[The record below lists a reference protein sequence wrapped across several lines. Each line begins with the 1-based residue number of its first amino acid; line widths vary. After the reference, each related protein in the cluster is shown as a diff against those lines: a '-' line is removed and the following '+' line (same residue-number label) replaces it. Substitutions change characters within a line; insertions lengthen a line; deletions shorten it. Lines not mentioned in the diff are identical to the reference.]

1 MFCGKC
7 GTKNESGAKF
17 CEKSGNKLEEPE
29 KNTNKN
35 KKEKESVSLTCEVC
49 GAKNKTGAK
58 FCEKCGHKL
67 SETAESS
74 KVKKEN
80 QTIKLVKDKTSKI
93 PKKIKIGIGLAILLI
108 VAAIIALAI
117 LLNNPVKK
125 VEDYLTSYYNNYSE
139 ENDQHEEL
147 IEIGKILRNNKD
159 NEDTLESISN
169 QISKTLN
176 NWVTNF
182 NKSYK
187 DSDDLRESY
196 AKIKGILDEIYD
208 YFDGLEY
215 VLTYEA
221 YYDYYTELYDL
232 YSSKASYFNAVDAL
246 SDYDKYNYYNRVIAS
261 DSYYEEAQEFV
272 NNYLKEELDELK
284 TGAEEITDLDENAT
298 NEEML
303 NAYIKQLAFLEENQ
317 YQNNID
323 LSTTED
329 YQTLYNNAVSK
340 IVEYTKLLATELE
353 SNYET
358 NNVMDMIDTSMEA
371 LEYNSDEYKE
381 LEELKASYEDK
392 LPDNLVSKYLVSS
405 TSGTSDSSYR
415 ITINDQEYDSYISF
429 SFEGE
434 TVNRIYRLNNEYK
447 TFKTT
452 IVRGENWDADFTG
465 EIVIYGD
472 DKELYRSGQITKTNE
487 IDAEISL
494 DVTDIDD
501 LRIEFVTESE
511 PEGWT
516 NFYIYLVEPYLY
528 K

>member
-17 CEKSGNKLEEPE
+17 CEKCGNKLEEPE

-187 DSDDLRESY
+187 
-196 AKIKGILDEIYD
+196 
-208 YFDGLEY
+208 
-215 VLTYEA
+215 VL
-221 YYDYYTELYDL
+221 L
-232 YSSKASYFNAVDAL
+232 
-246 SDYDKYNYYNRVIAS
+246 I
-261 DSYYEEAQEFV
+261 
-272 NNYLKEELDELK
+272 
-284 TGAEEITDLDENAT
+284 
-298 NEEML
+298 
-303 NAYIKQLAFLEENQ
+303 
-317 YQNNID
+317 
-323 LSTTED
+323 
-329 YQTLYNNAVSK
+329 
-340 IVEYTKLLATELE
+340 
-353 SNYET
+353 
-358 NNVMDMIDTSMEA
+358 
-371 LEYNSDEYKE
+371 
-381 LEELKASYEDK
+381 
-392 LPDNLVSKYLVSS
+392 
-405 TSGTSDSSYR
+405 
-415 ITINDQEYDSYISF
+415 
-429 SFEGE
+429 
-434 TVNRIYRLNNEYK
+434 
-447 TFKTT
+447 
-452 IVRGENWDADFTG
+452 
-465 EIVIYGD
+465 
-472 DKELYRSGQITKTNE
+472 
-487 IDAEISL
+487 
-494 DVTDIDD
+494 
-501 LRIEFVTESE
+501 
-511 PEGWT
+511 
-516 NFYIYLVEPYLY
+516 
-528 K
+528 